1 MAIVKEHI
9 SVACK
14 DINSEENLAVEHLA
28 LEGFNI
34 LPAILERLHLPLAQF
49 EVPYRSSLFSHL
61 IFGNLSRP
69 HDFITLLL
77 YAMSNEKY

>member
-14 DINSEENLAVEHLA
+14 DTNYEENLTVEQLV

-34 LPAILERLHLPLAQF
+34 LPAMLEQSHLPLTQF
-49 EVPYRSSLFSHL
+49 ELP
-61 IFGNLSRP
+61 
-69 HDFITLLL
+69 
-77 YAMSNEKY
+77 